1 MKARP
6 LLWQRKPLPPGGSSS
21 TLLRRA
27 LQADGV
33 FCTLSGLLL
42 IADAGPIAALIGVS
56 QPWILTVLGVDLLIY
71 AALLFLAAR
80 RTPIVRWHAQAFMAA
95 DVIWVLA
102 SVVLGARRPAAA
114 DHVWFLGGAGCRG
127 YCGGAGGAEV
137 YRLAAAAGLSVV
149 LSVEF

>member
-1 MKARP
+1 MATQTFP
-6 LLWQRKPLPPGGSSS
+6 QAAQP

-102 SVVLGARRPAAA
+102 SVVL
-114 DHVWFLGGAGCRG
+114 VLGGLLPLTTFGFWAVLGVADIAAVL
-127 YCGGAGGAEV
+127 GALKYIGWR
-137 YRLAAAAGLSVV
+137 RLRA
-149 LSVEF
+149 